1 MILLVVNVQIMSLYM
16 DESDHEDF
24 EKLVKSTNLELGE
37 KIDFERGL
45 SEDLVLNVN
54 DFVLLSL

>member
-1 MILLVVNVQIMSLYM
+1 MILLIVNVQIMSLYM
-16 DESDHEDF
+16 DESDYEDF